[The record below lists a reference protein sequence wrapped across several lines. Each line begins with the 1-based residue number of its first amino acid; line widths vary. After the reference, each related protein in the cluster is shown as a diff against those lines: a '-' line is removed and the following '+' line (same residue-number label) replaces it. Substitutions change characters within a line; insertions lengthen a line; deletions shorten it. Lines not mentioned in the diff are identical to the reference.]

1 MGADQIIARIRE
13 DAEAKAAAI
22 RREGEEEA
30 DRILRDGEKAA
41 MDEYQRIL
49 EHGRGE
55 CMEMAARIR
64 SQARLDAKRMVRRAR
79 EKGIRRSFQD
89 GEAAFG
95 SLPETDRYPLI
106 LATLIEDG
114 TGSMGEGEVHIISN
128 ERDRELIRGLLPE
141 LSETEVEVC
150 LSHEC
155 AITSGGVILVSE
167 DGRISVNNTFEARL
181 ERLRSDLVH
190 RVSEI
195 LFGRE
200 EGA

>member
-1 MGADQIIARIRE
+1 MGTDQIIAKIKE
-13 DAEAKAAAI
+13 DADAKAAAI

-30 DRILRDGEKAA
+30 DRILRGGEKAA

-55 CMEMAARIR
+55 CKEMAARIR
-64 SQARLDAKRMVRRAR
+64 SQARLDAKRVVRRAR
-79 EKGIRRSFQD
+79 EEGIRRSFQ
-89 GEAAFG
+89 GAEAALG
-95 SLPETDRYPLI
+95 SLPKTDRYPRI
-106 LATLIEDG
+106 LVTLIEDG
-114 TGSMGEGEVHIISN
+114 AGSMGEGEVHIIST

-141 LSETEVEVC
+141 RSGTKADVC

-155 AITSGGVILVSE
+155 AITSGGIILVSG

-181 ERLRSDLVH
+181 ERLRSSLVH

-195 LFGRE
+195 LFRE